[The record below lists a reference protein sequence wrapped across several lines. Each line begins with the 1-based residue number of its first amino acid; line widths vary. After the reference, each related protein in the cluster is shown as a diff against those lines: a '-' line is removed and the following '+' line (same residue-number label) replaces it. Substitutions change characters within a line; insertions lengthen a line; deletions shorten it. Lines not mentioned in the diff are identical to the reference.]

1 MSGETAPP
9 VIRVEGAGKRFRRSL
24 PGERLR
30 TLKSALLGGT
40 RTRDLPAAETIPA
53 LEEVSFEVLRGE
65 SFGLIGGNG
74 SGKSTLLKLVA
85 GMLQPTTG
93 RVVVDGRVAALIELG
108 AGFHPEISGRENVFI
123 NGAVLGLSRREIDR
137 RYAEIVEFSG
147 LADFMEEPVKNYSSG
162 MYVRLGFAVAIHT
175 DPDVLLVD
183 EVLAVGDEAFAH
195 RCVRRIE
202 EFLAAG
208 KTLLL
213 VSHSL
218 DLVAEL
224 CDRALWLDHGRQRL
238 TGEPRRVIDAY
249 RAAVA
254 EQEAAEHLAAKQQ
267 RDAAA
272 AEGARGGGGEVRD
285 ESGEVV
291 RWGSRVVELTAVR
304 LLGADGTE
312 RYHLESGDPA
322 VFELSARAARPLDD
336 FVFGIAV
343 NTPRGFE
350 CWGTNTDLEGFVPG
364 ELAGEVV
371 VRIRCAALRLAP
383 GAYSVDAAVHA
394 RDGAPYD
401 YHRRALDFTV
411 TARHGGAGV
420 YFPEHRWEWSGGVR
434 WASEPSGPP
443 ATPATPATPPTMR

>member
-1 MSGETAPP
+1 VNGPDPQP
-9 VIRVEGAGKRFRRSL
+9 VIRVEGAGKRFRRTL
-24 PGERLR
+24 PGDRLR
-30 TLKSALLGGT
+30 TLKSALLGGL
-40 RTRDLPAAETIPA
+40 RTRDLPAGDTIPA
-53 LEEVSFEVLRGE
+53 LDEVTFEVHRGE

-123 NGAVLGLSRREIDR
+123 NGAVLGLSRREIER
-137 RYAEIVEFSG
+137 RYHDIVEFSG

-218 DLVAEL
+218 DLVSEL
-224 CDRALWLDHGRQRL
+224 CDRVLWLDRGHQRL
-238 TGEPRRVIDAY
+238 TGDPRRVIDAY
-249 RAAVA
+249 RQAVA
-254 EQEAAEHLAAKQQ
+254 EQEGAEHLAAKQQ
-267 RDAAA
+267 REAATA
-272 AEGARGGGGEVRD
+272 GGHGAEAVRD
-285 ESGEVV
+285 ATGEVV
-291 RWGSRVVELTAVR
+291 RWGSGEAEVTAVR
-304 LLGADGTE
+304 LLGADGAE
-312 RYHLESGDPA
+312 RYHLECGDRA
-322 VFELSARAARPLDD
+322 VFEIRARAARPISD

-364 ELAGEVV
+364 QLTGEVV
-371 VRIRCAALRLAP
+371 VRVTCAALRLAP
-383 GAYSVDAAVHA
+383 GEYSVDVAVHA

-411 TARHGGAGV
+411 TARHGGVGV
-420 YFPEHRWEWSGGVR
+420 YFPEHGWEFAGGVT
-434 WASEPSGPP
+434 WSAEPP
-443 ATPATPATPPTMR
+443 AGAG